1 MKLKTPTHGY
11 RMTDADG
18 KPKGKIHLLNPRRT
32 NDMNGITV
40 CKILIWPD
48 GGTPCLELARVDA
61 ADVCQ
66 RCLGPCEAK
75 DAP

>member
-1 MKLKTPTHGY
+1 MKLRTPTHGY
-11 RMTDADG
+11 RMTDGNG

-48 GGTPCLELARVDA
+48 GGTPCLDLKKVVD
-61 ADVCQ
+61 VSEICQ
-66 RCLGPCEAK
+66 RCLGPCEALS
-75 DAP
+75 